1 MVCAFSMGLSLLNLF
16 APGFAYRAH
25 VTLAVA
31 MLVIGPSI
39 RLMLGRVDPVLG
51 RASL

>member
-1 MVCAFSMGLSLLNLF
+1 MRAGGGLLCHAPHRWQVFQLALMVCAFSMGLSLLNLF

-31 MLVIGPSI
+31 ML
-39 RLMLGRVDPVLG
+39 
-51 RASL
+51 